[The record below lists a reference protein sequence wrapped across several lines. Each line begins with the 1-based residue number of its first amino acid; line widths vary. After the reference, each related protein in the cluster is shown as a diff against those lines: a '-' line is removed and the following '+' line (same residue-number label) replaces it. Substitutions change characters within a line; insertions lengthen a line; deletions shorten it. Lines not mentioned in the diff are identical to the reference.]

1 MKMGQVNIPEIL
13 TDIDDLLHD
22 ANWGTLQ
29 PVKIATVPA

>member
-29 PVKIATVPA
+29 PVKMATAPT

>member
-1 MKMGQVNIPEIL
+1 MKMGQVNIFEIL

-29 PVKIATVPA
+29 PVKMATVPA